1 MNGSSIVAKK
11 SIEKNF
17 IIVPREEYKEFSF
30 WKKAVKISL
39 DEKWFWT
46 PEWQKKEAQ
55 AEKAIRSGK
64 ISPLFSD
71 HKELVRALKNKKQM

>member
-1 MNGSSIVAKK
+1 MNGGSTATKK

-17 IIVPREEYKEFSF
+17 IVVPREEYREFSF

-46 PEWQKKEAQ
+46 PEWQRKEAE
-55 AEKAIRSGK
+55 ADKAVRAGK
-64 ISPLFSD
+64 VSRLFSD
-71 HKELVRALKNKKQM
+71 HKKLISALKRKKK